1 MPVPSSTTIIS
12 AWRMVES
19 LYHMTLYAY
28 TREAV
33 IKQAMQMLADGLYNS
48 TDFYCCNI
56 YTDTSI

>member
-1 MPVPSSTTIIS
+1 
-12 AWRMVES
+12 
-19 LYHMTLYAY
+19 MTLYAY